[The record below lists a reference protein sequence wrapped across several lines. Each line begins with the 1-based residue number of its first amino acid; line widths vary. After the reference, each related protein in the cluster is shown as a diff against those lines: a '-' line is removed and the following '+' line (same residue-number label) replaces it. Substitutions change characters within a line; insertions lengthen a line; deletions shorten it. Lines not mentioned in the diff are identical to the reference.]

1 MGYIGK
7 PQSADPIEVNSSNI
21 TDGTIQTADISSS
34 FAESISGSFN
44 ASSASFSTRVT
55 TAESELSNTLVSSS
69 VQIAADISGS
79 FGNQRVGTTN
89 NVVFNNITASGNIS
103 SSTIE
108 STGDM
113 TLNSAGDVIIDADGA
128 DVILKDDGTEFG
140 RFKRDSSDFVIKS
153 ATNNKDII
161 FKGQDGGATITALTL
176 DMSESGDATF
186 NNNVT
191 VQGTLT
197 AQEIHTEFT
206 SASIMFE
213 SGSTIFGDTTDDI
226 HQMTGS
232 VRLHTS
238 GSAIPLRVEFE
249 DDTSSDTSPEHL
261 ILQQNHAV
269 NNNKIGISF
278 NFEESDGGG
287 APQVAG
293 IYAQLTQAASAL
305 SSMGS
310 ELVFFTNTIGSTS
323 MTEALRIDENGKV
336 GIGTN
341 NPSERLHIYG
351 TQMLLERNGNSP
363 KLTWKNSSSDSYV
376 FIEADHDDLKLGFYD
391 DGEMSETTR
400 LFVSTSGNVG
410 IGETSPDGK
419 LHVKQST
426 DNGNAIVVDSG
437 TDGGRIDVLTVQES
451 GNERWNLSF
460 EGSGATN
467 DLTLNSNSTNNI
479 LNIKPGGNVGIGTTN
494 PLADL
499 HVSGSNGKILMSD
512 HGQVTL
518 EMQTNDTAAIFQRD
532 LGSTATSGISS
543 AIFMQGKDTA
553 NELLFHVN
561 YGGGDSGNNYN
572 RRLRITQTSA
582 SFENCTV
589 GIGTTAPNADRLSL
603 YQVGS
608 TTAGARTFEVGY
620 PVEASAGINGE
631 QYMQTILNTSNSS
644 ASNGLAIGVKHD
656 DAHALIIGQHDTT
669 FTSFVVNGDGKVGI
683 GTTTPSTATN
693 ILFSVGSTGLGYSG
707 MEFIAG
713 TNAESWRLYTSYNG
727 DSEAIWGLYRVAD
740 SSYKYIVHENGK
752 MGIGNSDPE
761 GWLTI
766 NQGTN
771 DDKILSLKTTGD
783 LAHGVTDYGE
793 TDTFGYMKKFSNT
806 QGGLMIGGMSTH
818 ERPIVLQ
825 AFGNYYQSAGAG
837 TGTDKCAVQIFA
849 YENSGTGITN
859 VGANESIFA
868 VRGQKGGSMQSV
880 FIVDIEGD
888 LHTDGSTSLAG
899 YDYAEYFEWTDGNP
913 DNEDRVGYSVVL
925 EGDKIRKATEGE
937 TPIGIISGVPAVVG
951 DNPMGW
957 QGTWK
962 TDEWGRK
969 INKEVEFVRWEYDY
983 QSEEGAE
990 VVKQEQNWKVSDL
1003 PEDLEIPD
1011 NAKYYTKLE
1020 SQYSDDYDPSKSYTL
1035 REYRQEW
1042 SAVGLMG
1049 KLRLRKGQ
1057 PVASTWIK
1065 MRDEGNNIEMWLVK

>member
-1 MGYIGK
+1 MALTKVKINLGTEGNLSGSRSII
-7 PQSADPIEVNSSNI
+7 QSTKTLV
-21 TDGTIQTADISSS
+21 SSS
-34 FAESISGSFN
+34 AQLATDISGSFTA
-44 ASSASFSTRVT
+44 ASSSFSTRVT
-55 TAESELSNTLVSSS
+55 TMEG
-69 VQIAADISGS
+69 SGTAQ
-79 FGNQRVGTTN
+79 GVGTSDSPT
-89 NVVFNNITASGNIS
+89 FNNITA
-103 SSTIE
+103 
-108 STGDM
+108 TG
-113 TLNSAGDVIIDADGA
+113 
-128 DVILKDDGTEFG
+128 
-140 RFKRDSSDFVIKS
+140 
-153 ATNNKDII
+153 
-161 FKGQDGGATITALTL
+161 
-176 DMSESGDATF
+176 
-186 NNNVT
+186 T
-191 VQGTLT
+191 VT
-197 AQEIHTEFT
+197 AQEFHSEFV
-206 SASIMFE
+206 SASITYT
-213 SGSTIFGDTTDDI
+213 SGSHKFGDTSDDI
-226 HQMTGS
+226 QSMTGS
-232 VRLHTS
+232 LNISGSLGINDGNVHIVDKMIVGSGSSFDFDNTNHSFTVKSSGNNSGFSVLSSAGGELLRFIQESNDAGKLDIYDGGSLKVRLSAHANENSYINS
-238 GSAIPLRVEFE
+238 GGNF
-249 DDTSSDTSPEHL
+249 
-261 ILQQNHAV
+261 
-269 NNNKIGISF
+269 GI
-278 NFEESDGGG
+278 D
-287 APQVAG
+287 
-293 IYAQLTQAASAL
+293 
-305 SSMGS
+305 
-310 ELVFFTNTIGSTS
+310 
-323 MTEALRIDENGKV
+323 
-336 GIGTN
+336 
-341 NPSERLHIYG
+341 
-351 TQMLLERNGNSP
+351 
-363 KLTWKNSSSDSYV
+363 
-376 FIEADHDDLKLGFYD
+376 
-391 DGEMSETTR
+391 
-400 LFVSTSGNVG
+400 
-410 IGETSPDGK
+410 ETSPDGK

-426 DNGNAIVVDSG
+426 DDGNAIVVDSG
-437 TDGGRIDVLTVQES
+437 TDGGRIDVLTVQEA

-467 DLTLNSNSTNNI
+467 DLTFNSNTTSSI
-479 LNIKPGGNVGIGTTN
+479 LNIKPGGNVGIGTGSPKEKLEVDGHIANYRLYSRTGIVN
-494 PLADL
+494 GALSFNSYYNGSAWVHDDNSK
-499 HVSGSNGKILMSD
+499 VSMNMYMSD
-512 HGQVTL
+512 TRDNL
-518 EMQTNDTAAIFQRD
+518 EFAVRD
-532 LGSTATSGISS
+532 GGASDGFGSTHL
-543 AIFMQGKDTA
+543 AI
-553 NELLFHVN
+553 
-561 YGGGDSGNNYN
+561 GGDGN
-572 RRLRITQTSA
+572 
-582 SFENCTV
+582 V
-589 GIGTTAPNADRLSL
+589 GIGTTGPGATLHVDDNS
-603 YQVGS
+603 S
-608 TTAGARTFEVGY
+608 TAYNGAAEVGETVIFRNKNGSDDSGVNNVVSIGLQVADGATSQGFINY
-620 PVEASAGINGE
+620 VRTGNNTGEFTFSQRTASSTYAEHMRID
-631 QYMQTILNTSNSS
+631 NSG
-644 ASNGLAIGVKHD
+644 N
-656 DAHALIIGQHDTT
+656 
-669 FTSFVVNGDGKVGI
+669 VGI
-683 GTTTPSTATN
+683 GTNNP
-693 ILFSVGSTGLGYSG
+693 
-707 MEFIAG
+707 G
-713 TNAESWRLYTSYNG
+713 TNLHLYTNTSAHTTLKIEADTNNQRADINLDGRTTSDQSFAEIVALNNG
-727 DSEAIWGLYRVAD
+727 DSVGAIAFNRDGANDAGNITFTTQVASGAMTERMRIASTGNVGIGLSNSSVNNKFQVQVGTDHRIGFWGG
-740 SSYKYIVHENGK
+740 SSYSAIQSVNDANSAQQDLRFDASAYYFYSGK
-752 MGIGNSDPE
+752 IGIGDDAPE

-806 QGGLMIGGMSTH
+806 QGGLVIGGMSTH

-859 VGANESIFA
+859 VGSNESIFA

-1020 SQYSDDYDPSKSYTL
+1020 SQYSDDYDSSQSYTL